1 MKSVNRTSNI
11 AFVTLLLSTIAVPAH
26 AYVDPGT
33 GSFAIQVLIASAL
46 GALFAVKSFWSNLIA
61 SVVKVFGRKPVR
73 AESPT
78 PDA

>member
-11 AFVTLLLSTIAVPAH
+11 AFVTLLLFTIAVPAH

-46 GALFAVKSFWSNLIA
+46 GALFAVKSFWGNLKT
-61 SVVKVFGRKPVR
+61 SVAKVFGRKQVGT
-73 AESPT
+73 ESPT